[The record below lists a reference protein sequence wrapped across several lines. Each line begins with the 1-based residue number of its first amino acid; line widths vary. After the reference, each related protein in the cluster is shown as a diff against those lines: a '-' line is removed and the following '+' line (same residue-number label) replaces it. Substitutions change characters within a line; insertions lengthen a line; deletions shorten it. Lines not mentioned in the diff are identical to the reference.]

1 MAYPDERPMSEEDY
15 AIKALEP
22 RRSGLPLPEQDKAL
36 AELQEVA
43 NLLIDKL
50 QPVMTPIEPTDKAG
64 EERPVPVQS
73 EVASIIGDN
82 NARIRRV
89 TRRLSNA
96 IERLEV

>member
-1 MAYPDERPMSEEDY
+1 MAYGDERPMSEEDY
-15 AIKALEP
+15 MMKAAEP
-22 RRSGLPLPEQDKAL
+22 RRSGLPLPEQDKCL

-43 NLLIDKL
+43 NLLLDKL
-50 QPVMTPIEPTDKAG
+50 NPVLTPTEPTDKASD
-64 EERPVPVQS
+64 ERPVPVQS
-73 EVASIIGDN
+73 EVANILTDN

>member
-15 AIKALEP
+15 MMKASEP
-22 RRSGLPLPEQDKAL
+22 RRSGLPLPEQDKCL

-50 QPVMTPIEPTDKAG
+50 NPVLTPTEPTDKAG
-64 EERPVPVQS
+64 EERAVPIQS
-73 EVASIIGDN
+73 EVASTISDN